1 MDTSITLGCFRMAHI
16 QEARSP
22 LGKLDDPTASDERS
36 LINHFSRVRRTAVY
50 IWLVMYPVFLLHISS
65 FNRLQWE
72 KRSWFANSKFRIK
85 TKHKSSPIQ
94 LDKHYWLKEVLLD
107 MFQDSQ
113 AQLTFFQLSYLTL
126 SWLLNLAVLRRSI
139 RIWHSSSFMDETE
152 AVGKFT
158 GSEGYEILI
167 TVKNITV
174 IRMFVLQVIKL
185 LIQIFLWH

>member
-1 MDTSITLGCFRMAHI
+1 MNNYLDTSITLGCFRMAHI

-36 LINHFSRVRRTAVY
+36 LINHFSRVGRTAVY

-94 LDKHYWLKEVLLD
+94 LDKHYWLKEVLRLKETLD

-126 SWLLNLAVLRRSI
+126 SWLLNLAVPEEVNQNLTQFFLHGWNRSSGKVHWLRR
-139 RIWHSSSFMDETE
+139 IWNINHS
-152 AVGKFT
+152 
-158 GSEGYEILI
+158 
-167 TVKNITV
+167 
-174 IRMFVLQVIKL
+174 
-185 LIQIFLWH
+185 